1 MGASRSHAAAAVVA
15 AFALVLVGCDALLG
29 LGSYE
34 NVACAFD
41 CGADAHEAA
50 ATAGGDAADEEETGT
65 ATDGGAHDGEAGVVV
80 TPDSG
85 WPVPTAH
92 ELWAHWP
99 MPNPDAAAGPDAATL
114 PNTMTY
120 DAGDGDGGGP
130 VVVDVVTKLS
140 WSRQA
145 QTATS
150 YDEAWKACVSLGS
163 SWRVPT
169 RIELVSLIDFTQP
182 SGSPTIEPT
191 VFPSV
196 KALPTWTSSAVAGD
210 ASPPSYWTVD
220 FTTGLTASGGSASQV
235 MCVSGG
241 TP

>member
-1 MGASRSHAAAAVVA
+1 MVASRSLAAVAVCA
-15 AFALVLVGCDALLG
+15 AFALALVACDALLG

-41 CGADAHEAA
+41 CSDAAQEAA
-50 ATAGGDAADEEETGT
+50 QATAGDAGEGGGVVTDSGSDAD
-65 ATDGGAHDGEAGVVV
+65 AEAGIVVI
-80 TPDSG
+80 PDSG

-99 MPNPDAAAGPDAATL
+99 MPNPDAAAGPDAAFL
-114 PNTMTY
+114 PNPMTY
-120 DAGDGDGGGP
+120 DAGAGDGGGP
-130 VVVDVVTKLS
+130 VVVDVVTRLS

-145 QTATS
+145 QTATT
-150 YDEAWKACVSLGS
+150 YDDAWKACLSLGNA
-163 SWRVPT
+163 WRVPT

-182 SGSPTIEPT
+182 SGSPTVDPT

-196 KALPTWTSSAVAGD
+196 KALLTWTSSAVAGD
-210 ASPPSYWTVD
+210 AAPPSTWTVD

-235 MCVSGG
+235 LCVSGG

>member
-1 MGASRSHAAAAVVA
+1 MVASRSLAAVGVCA
-15 AFALVLVGCDALLG
+15 AFALVLVACDALLD
-29 LGSYE
+29 LGSYQ

-41 CGADAHEAA
+41 CSDAAQEAA
-50 ATAGGDAADEEETGT
+50 QGSAGDAGDGGDAV
-65 ATDGGAHDGEAGVVV
+65 TDGGAHADGDAGIVV

-99 MPNPDAAAGPDAATL
+99 MPNPDAAAGPDSAPL
-114 PNTMTY
+114 PNAMTY
-120 DAGDGDGGGP
+120 DAGAGDGGGP
-130 VVVDVVTKLS
+130 VVVDVVTRLS

-145 QTATS
+145 QTATT
-150 YDEAWKACVSLGS
+150 YDDAWRACIPLGNG
-163 SWRVPT
+163 WRVPT

-210 ASPPSYWTVD
+210 AAPPSYWMVD

-235 MCVSGG
+235 LCVSGG

>member
-1 MGASRSHAAAAVVA
+1 MAASRSLAAVGVCA
-15 AFALVLVGCDALLG
+15 AFALVLVACDALLG

-41 CGADAHEAA
+41 CHDAAQEAA
-50 ATAGGDAADEEETGT
+50 QGAGGDAGDERD
-65 ATDGGAHDGEAGVVV
+65 AVTDGGAHDVGDAGIVV

-99 MPNPDAAAGPDAATL
+99 MPNPDAAAGPDSEPL
-114 PNTMTY
+114 PHTMTY
-120 DAGDGDGGGP
+120 DAGADDGGGP
-130 VVVDVVTKLS
+130 VVVDVVTRLS

-145 QTATS
+145 QTAST
-150 YDEAWKACVSLGS
+150 YDDAWKACVFLGS
-163 SWRVPT
+163 GWRVPT
-169 RIELVSLIDFTQP
+169 RIELVSLIDFTQL
-182 SGSPTIEPT
+182 SGSPTIEPS

-210 ASPPSYWTVD
+210 AAPASYWTVD

-235 MCVSGG
+235 LCVSGG